1 MSKRR
6 ASLAS
11 PENKRRKFT
20 DQAQIDS
27 FFSSPKKSTLNSSK
41 SPTPSAKRSSRSS
54 ITKSNKPSSSQ
65 LTVSST
71 SREIIDVD
79 LWDSDPV
86 RPAASAEELDAVGPT
101 HDSSPAAKPSVLVMS
116 LSRNEGDFRCPPYET
131 LPQDVSLFKPDPS
144 LFFPPIHIGTKTSSI
159 PYAFLAHTLSEVS
172 GTRSRI
178 SIINALT
185 NSFRVILMYDP
196 ASLLPAVY
204 LLSNTLSPPYIQ
216 IELGL
221 GPSAISQAIQHV
233 SGLSSSA
240 LRKLYN
246 KTGDP
251 GDVAVEA
258 KSNMRTL
265 LPHPPLLVPSVYEAL
280 LKISKSKGQGASKQR
295 QSIAE
300 KLLVSAKG
308 EETRFLVRTL
318 CQNLR
323 VGAVRTSIL
332 TALARAIVLTPLDP
346 QSKLKNPE
354 HSTWYA
360 TKTLLDAACPVMEG
374 KPNPSRDTLYA
385 MFKNAETLI
394 RQVFCQHPNYD
405 HIITG
410 LFEVGLDGLAEKVP
424 LTVGVPL
431 YPTLGTPIRSL
442 DEIYERLGDL
452 PFTAEFKYDGQRAQI
467 HAWKTTDDLVK
478 VSIFSRHLE
487 EMTSKY
493 PDVVALVE
501 HMLLSSKAQDFI
513 MDSEIVAID
522 PSDGSLRTFQEL
534 STRARKDVNL
544 ADVQIPVG
552 VFGFDLMYLDGKK
565 LLETDFRQRRALLQT
580 RFPPLNTGSKEM
592 ARFDHVERCDS
603 VDGRSAVE
611 TFWEKAMDSRSE
623 GLMIKLLDTE
633 IPEHNSDKEI
643 SSNRKP
649 LFATYNADK
658 RTFAW
663 MKLKKDYVMEGGV
676 SDSLDLIPIGAWNG
690 NGRKAKFW
698 SPILLGMWDPSSG
711 CAVAVCKCMSGFTD
725 AFYKDLTE
733 RYALTEDSDVC
744 SQKPRWDCEL
754 GGFRPEVYFKPQEV
768 WEIRGADITISPV
781 SVAAKG
787 LVSSTKGLSL
797 RFPRFIRIR
806 EDKVLSQAS
815 TPQFLADMYTSQQG
829 RSDKKGGN
837 DEGDLVDADVS
848 DSDVE
853 EEDG

>member
-41 SPTPSAKRSSRSS
+41 SPTPSAKQSSRSS

-65 LTVSST
+65 LIVSST

-101 HDSSPAAKPSVLVMS
+101 HNSSPVAKPSALVMS

-178 SIINALT
+178 SIINVLT

-308 EETRFLVRTL
+308 EETRFLIRTL

-360 TKTLLDAACPVMEG
+360 TKTLLDAACPIMER

-424 LTVGVPL
+424 LTVGMG
-431 YPTLGTPIRSL
+431 Y
-442 DEIYERLGDL
+442 
-452 PFTAEFKYDGQRAQI
+452 
-467 HAWKTTDDLVK
+467 
-478 VSIFSRHLE
+478 
-487 EMTSKY
+487 
-493 PDVVALVE
+493 
-501 HMLLSSKAQDFI
+501 
-513 MDSEIVAID
+513 
-522 PSDGSLRTFQEL
+522 
-534 STRARKDVNL
+534 
-544 ADVQIPVG
+544 
-552 VFGFDLMYLDGKK
+552 
-565 LLETDFRQRRALLQT
+565 
-580 RFPPLNTGSKEM
+580 
-592 ARFDHVERCDS
+592 
-603 VDGRSAVE
+603 
-611 TFWEKAMDSRSE
+611 
-623 GLMIKLLDTE
+623 
-633 IPEHNSDKEI
+633 
-643 SSNRKP
+643 
-649 LFATYNADK
+649 
-658 RTFAW
+658 
-663 MKLKKDYVMEGGV
+663 
-676 SDSLDLIPIGAWNG
+676 
-690 NGRKAKFW
+690 
-698 SPILLGMWDPSSG
+698 
-711 CAVAVCKCMSGFTD
+711 
-725 AFYKDLTE
+725 
-733 RYALTEDSDVC
+733 
-744 SQKPRWDCEL
+744 
-754 GGFRPEVYFKPQEV
+754 
-768 WEIRGADITISPV
+768 
-781 SVAAKG
+781 
-787 LVSSTKGLSL
+787 
-797 RFPRFIRIR
+797 
-806 EDKVLSQAS
+806 
-815 TPQFLADMYTSQQG
+815 
-829 RSDKKGGN
+829 
-837 DEGDLVDADVS
+837 
-848 DSDVE
+848 
-853 EEDG
+853 